1 MHSQDVCEAVCSP
14 RNDSMYVDSTVRV
27 TENNDE
33 SQRRQY
39 FLNRINELFWTK
51 RRELEVLAGF
61 DSLEK
66 IKYSF
71 QDAIWAETDPSKLPA
86 LLAQFDATAVK
97 QATFSAEKMGLNK
110 LFS

>member
-1 MHSQDVCEAVCSP
+1 MYSEGCDAVPCGPSTNYVQSSVSVTE
-14 RNDSMYVDSTVRV
+14 RNDSTM
-27 TENNDE
+27 
-33 SQRRQY
+33 RREY
-39 FLNRINELFWTK
+39 FTNRLNEMFWEK
-51 RRELEVLAGF
+51 RRELELLAGF